1 MGWSDLICI
10 ECYMEKLVE
19 ALLAA
24 FGHELLYVGLQGSY
38 LRGEATESSDID
50 AMVILETADLPALAR
65 YREVIESLGDSDK
78 ACGFLCGRADM
89 AHWNTLEI
97 PHLLHATKDYY
108 GTLADFMPPCTEED
122 LRQFLRLSLGNLLHE
137 LTHRYIHRPVE
148 RSYAALADMHRP
160 VFFILQNLL
169 YRRDCIY
176 PETRAALTELLTGE
190 DKAVWDMLCR
200 EKNGEGNPETDLRL
214 LHDWCRNTLQT
225 L

>member
-1 MGWSDLICI
+1 MGVHDLICI
-10 ECYMEKLVE
+10 ERYMEKLVE

-24 FGHELLYVGLQGSY
+24 FGDDLLYVGLQGSY
-38 LRGEATESSDID
+38 LRGEATEDSDID
-50 AMVILETADLPALAR
+50 AMVILETADLPALVQ

-78 ACGFLCGRADM
+78 ACGFLCDRKDM

-108 GTLADFMPPCTEED
+108 GRLADFVPPCTVED
-122 LRQFLRLSLGNLLHE
+122 LRQFVRLSLGNLLHE
-137 LTHRYIHRPVE
+137 LTHRFIHRPAE

-169 YRRDCIY
+169 YLQNGIY
-176 PETRAALTELLTGE
+176 PETRAALPDLLMGE
-190 DKAVWDMLCR
+190 NKSVWEMLCR
-200 EKNGEGNPETDLRL
+200 EKNGEGTPEVDLRL
-214 LHDWCRNTLQT
+214 LHDWCRNTLRS

>member
-1 MGWSDLICI
+1 MGWPDLICI

-108 GTLADFMPPCTEED
+108 GRLADFVPPCTDED
-122 LRQFLRLSLGNLLHE
+122 LRQFVRLSLGNLLHE
-137 LTHRYIHRPVE
+137 LTHRFIHRPAE

-169 YRRDCIY
+169 YWRDGIY
-176 PETRAALTELLTGE
+176 PESRAALTGLLTGE
-190 DKAVWDMLCR
+190 DKAVWEMLCR
-200 EKNGEGNPETDLRL
+200 EKNGEGNPTADLQL
-214 LHDWCRNTLQT
+214 LHDWCRNTLR
-225 L
+225 LL